1 MHVLSPTELFASIM
15 GMIAVEVLHLKWI
28 WLSEWSCG
36 RCHLKNLQCACEG
49 RWIKH
54 L

>member
-1 MHVLSPTELFASIM
+1 MHVFSQTQLVAWIVALFIL
-15 GMIAVEVLHLKWI
+15 EVLHLKWI

-36 RCHLKNLQCACEG
+36 RCHLKNLECACEG